1 MAASELETLTAP
13 VSDEEPCGPDLDLNG
28 DVEYMN
34 YMARAEGLLPTS
46 FFREGKPFDRNTINF
61 GAEFEAVKPFLEQTR
76 DLRLMTLLARFHLL
90 NRDLSGFETSV
101 RAIATLL
108 AERWDEVHPRGEDG
122 NFTIRMAAL
131 ETLDDSP
138 TVVFPLQFVPVVN
151 NRRFG
156 AVTFRDYMIAKGEAK
171 PVTGDDSPEPIDLA
185 TIDKTL
191 METELEPLVATL
203 RQFESARDA
212 LVQIRK
218 QWIEHAGFDQVVT
231 IDKAPETIGRIIA
244 LLQDV
249 AVRRDPSLAPAE
261 PAAEEATGTG
271 TDAAAASPIAAG
283 SIRSLAEAAG
293 ALAAVA
299 AYFDRQEPSSP
310 ALLLVRQAQ
319 QLIGKSFVDALRIMM
334 PTAVGQA
341 AVAVGAPLPFKL
353 SLEAL
358 SQMQAPPGN
367 GGWAD
372 GQAAAGEPQTP
383 GGDKSPLRADD
394 RQTALALLQEIGA
407 YYRVAEPSSPISIL
421 VERGRKL
428 AEQDFMGLLQEFLPE
443 SFRPPT
449 K

>member
-46 FFREGKPFDRNTINF
+46 FFREGKPFDRGTIDF
-61 GAEFEAVKPFLEQTR
+61 TAEFELVKPFLEQTR
-76 DLRLMTLLARFHLL
+76 DLRLMTLLARFYLL
-90 NRDLSGFETSV
+90 NRDLGGFETSV

-108 AERWDEVHPRGEDG
+108 TERWDEVHPRGEEG

-138 TVVFPLQFVPVVN
+138 TVVFPLQFVPLVN

-171 PVTGDDSPEPIDLA
+171 AVKTEESPEPIDLA

-212 LVQIRK
+212 LVDIRK
-218 QWIEHAGFDQVVT
+218 QWIEHAGFDQAVN
-231 IDKAPETIGRIIA
+231 IDKAPETVGRIIA

-261 PAAEEATGTG
+261 PVAEEAAGTG
-271 TDAAAASPIAAG
+271 AAASPVAVG
-283 SIRSLAEAAG
+283 SIRSLAQAAA

-299 AYFDRQEPSSP
+299 DYFDRQEPSSP
-310 ALLLVRQAQ
+310 ALLLVRHAQ

-341 AVAVGAPLPFKL
+341 VVAVGAPLPFKL

-358 SQMQAPPGN
+358 AQMQPPAAN
-367 GGWAD
+367 GGGWGD
-372 GQAAAGEPQTP
+372 GQAGTAEPHAPAG
-383 GGDKSPLRADD
+383 DNSPLRAEN
-394 RQTALALLQEIGA
+394 RQTALALLQEISA

-421 VERGRKL
+421 AERSRKL

-443 SFRPPT
+443 SFRP